1 MAFPFPVYNIA
12 YPVAERKRKVRVQ
25 MCWFLIEVKA
35 MLRTTLEPAVKQA
48 LFLCLK
54 TIQIKRGMEACE

>member
-1 MAFPFPVYNIA
+1 
-12 YPVAERKRKVRVQ
+12 
-25 MCWFLIEVKA
+25 

-54 TIQIKRGMEACE
+54 TIQIKRGMQGRTHRILRIAAEDVEFLHKLDANVNMLKAF